1 MTGFTPAERAA
12 LDHASVP
19 AMRTGFAADVVT
31 AATAGRAP
39 LRRSSR
45 GGWRRHGR
53 VLFGVGALLVA
64 SATAAATGLLDRL
77 PIRIPGITHVAAAP
91 TPAGPK
97 VAHAVRLRAKPAE
110 EGAAVALAA
119 PTPDPAP
126 APAIDWQRRQRRR
139 AAMTAAGFPPALAQ
153 RPLVVRA
160 LAEEIGAAPGDGR
173 AVTAEW
179 RRLRALPPAERKT
192 EIARIR
198 TAFLGRHPRLAQQ
211 YEKRLES
218 RSMAAASGNPPAVDS
233 GSRPQ
238 AASPSPQVAAN
249 RAAWRQW
256 RMARRAWRLRNND
269 AAPVVAAP
277 DGPPPVQ

>member
-1 MTGFTPAERAA
+1 MSGFTPAERAA
-12 LDHASVP
+12 LDRATVP
-19 AMRTGFAADVVT
+19 AMRPGFAADIVA

-77 PIRIPGITHVAAAP
+77 PIRIPGITHVAEAP
-91 TPAGPK
+91 APAKPK
-97 VAHAVRLRAKPAE
+97 VAHVAHPRAKPAE
-110 EGAAVALAA
+110 PGTAIALAA
-119 PTPDPAP
+119 PPPDPAP

-139 AAMTAAGFPPALAQ
+139 AALIAAGIPPALAQ

-198 TAFLGRHPRLAQQ
+198 TAFLGRHPRLAQA
-211 YEKRLES
+211 YEKRLEA
-218 RSMAAASGNPPAVDS
+218 RSVAAASGEAPAADA
-233 GSRPQ
+233 GSRPP
-238 AASPSPQVAAN
+238 AASPSPQAAAD

-256 RMARRAWRLRNND
+256 RMARRAWRLRNDNT
-269 AAPVVAAP
+269 APVVAAP
-277 DGPPPVQ
+277 DGSPPVQ